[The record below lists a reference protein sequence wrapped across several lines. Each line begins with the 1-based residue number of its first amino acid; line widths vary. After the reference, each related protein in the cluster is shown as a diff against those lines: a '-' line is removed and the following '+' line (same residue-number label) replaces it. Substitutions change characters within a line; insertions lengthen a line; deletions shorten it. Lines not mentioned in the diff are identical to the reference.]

1 MTLSHEQVV
10 QAVDESDWT
19 LLIDCLHIIAVEDW
33 WGRFLATGE
42 VQFLANDTGVIFWRD
57 LTVPNAEQVRDFY
70 SQVVGWRAEPL
81 EIGDYADFIM
91 TAPGADQPTAG
102 LCHARGVNADLPA
115 TSKLPILTKPSLSV
129 RRWVTHCCWP
139 QTDGGDPTLR
149 RHPRSSRRGGWVDGL
164 RQET

>member
-81 EIGDYADFIM
+81 EMGDYADFIM

-115 TSKLPILTKPSLSV
+115 QWLIYIKVADLDQALAQCQALGGHIVAGPRQMGRPNASSSSKIQPA
-129 RRWVTHCCWP
+129 RWL
-139 QTDGGDPTLR
+139 G
-149 RHPRSSRRGGWVDGL
+149 
-164 RQET
+164 